1 MLKHSFLNKSLQPP
15 FIIVYGFETMIVETD
30 NQSKLQKLR
39 KKKFNND
46 NHLTLAITAE
56 NLKSVARL
64 GLLQNLIALK
74 FPALLFVFVI

>member
-39 KKKFNND
+39 KKS
-46 NHLTLAITAE
+46 LIMITAE